1 MKHPK
6 HLIQSPLS
14 AFVLFFFLVSLLGL
28 DLEGFPV
35 LRLLRREF
43 SWMLSGKEVV
53 FLYRAEFLKWSL
65 SRWKQSSSKTLG
77 EWLLNG

>member
-14 AFVLFFFLVSLLGL
+14 TFVLFFFLVSLLGL

-43 SWMLSGKEVV
+43 SWMLSGKKLV

-65 SRWKQSSSKTLG
+65 SRWTQSSSKTLG
-77 EWLLNG
+77 E

>member
-6 HLIQSPLS
+6 HLIQGPLS
-14 AFVLFFFLVSLLGL
+14 VFVLFFFLVSLLGL
-28 DLEGFPV
+28 DLKGFPV

-43 SWMLSGKEVV
+43 SGMLSGK
-53 FLYRAEFLKWSL
+53 EFLKWSL
-65 SRWKQSSSKTLG
+65 SIWEQSSSKTLG